1 MIFLFYYL
9 IYIIWFIGNIYLSKL
24 VFDDYSIPDENKKV
38 YNLFENW
45 TMIFANVINWT
56 MNICLFIM
64 IIIFI
69 LLATTDPAVL
79 VLTPALNLF
88 FLIILICLI
97 GDYYLSELISD
108 KKHVFNRF
116 EITMAKISNVLN
128 WFIVSLIF
136 LFIIYYLLFM
146 QKNIFRV
153 IDKNNNFHK

>member
-128 WFIVSLIF
+128 WFIVSLIYYYI
-136 LFIIYYLLFM
+136 LFY
-146 QKNIFRV
+146 
-153 IDKNNNFHK
+153 